1 VNERGRSSG
10 PSGAGSKAIEDRTV
24 PLADAVFCAFDL
36 ETTGL
41 SSFSRIVEVGAV
53 RFTVGEKGEHF
64 ETLVD
69 PGCAIPR
76 GAMSVHG
83 ITDEMVAG
91 APQAREVLEELVEF
105 ASGCVLV
112 AHNARYDVSVMST
125 ELVRAGME
133 LPPNDVICTIKA
145 SKRFLPQMPNYRL
158 QTVAGVLQIDP
169 GGWHRALSDAVAA
182 KQIFE
187 IAVTS
192 EERWH
197 ERDLAYVL
205 ERCAASRLGSN
216 VEMDTRVP
224 AELEDVRQAIGE
236 AIDSGARMTFVYSGR
251 RGRWPTEVKPLSTF
265 SAKGSHYLEAECKDG
280 YTHSFRLDKIVRIMS
295 IETGEQ

>member
-1 VNERGRSSG
+1 MSPTGN
-10 PSGAGSKAIEDRTV
+10 GSKPAEKH
-24 PLADAVFCAFDL
+24 DAPISEARFCAFDL

-53 RFTVGEKGEHF
+53 RFTVGDEGEHF
-64 ETLVD
+64 QTLVD
-69 PGCAIPR
+69 PGCPIPG

-105 ASGCVLV
+105 AAGCVLV

-125 ELVRAGME
+125 ELVRVGME
-133 LPPNDVICTIKA
+133 LPPNYVICTIKA

-158 QTVAGVLQIDP
+158 QTVAGVLRIDP

-187 IAVTS
+187 KSVTA
-192 EERWH
+192 EECWREH
-197 ERDLAYVL
+197 SLSYVL
-205 ERCAASRLGSN
+205 ERCAASRLGAN
-216 VEMDTRVP
+216 IETDERVP
-224 AELEDVRQAIGE
+224 AELEEVLQAIGE
-236 AIDSGARMTFVYSGR
+236 AIDCEARMTFVYSGGK

-265 SAKGSHYLEAECKDG
+265 SVKGAHYLEAECKDG
-280 YTHSFRLDKIVRIMS
+280 YTHSFRLDKIVRIIS
-295 IETGEQ
+295 IETGE